1 MAGTG
6 SSSEEEYM
14 TLQVRTQKLIAWL
27 GNQMQHQGISQEN
40 HAFCLLTKAYLEKL
54 CTGTTNGRA
63 LGRALRGYHRHL
75 TTHQHLLLNGA
86 ADYKESFKRTVKYLE
101 QMLHTGSRQGNEA

>member
-1 MAGTG
+1 
-6 SSSEEEYM
+6 M
-14 TLQVRTQKLIAWL
+14 TLQSKTQQLCTWL
-27 GNQMQHQGISQEN
+27 GNQTQHQGISQEN

-54 CTGTTNGRA
+54 CNETTNGRA
-63 LGRALRGYHRHL
+63 LGRALRDHHRHL

-101 QMLHTGSRQGNEA
+101 NMLQIEGKR